1 MHVPPKT
8 VIVIPLL
15 KRLTAMDTTTFLT
28 IIIVL
33 VAAVLIAACIYLIL
47 VLNEA
52 RASLRRL
59 NNILDHADSLLELVD
74 NKIARPASSFL
85 ALIELVKETLEI
97 FSRFSQNRKEPEN
110 G

>member
-1 MHVPPKT
+1 
-8 VIVIPLL
+8 
-15 KRLTAMDTTTFLT
+15 MDTTTFLT

-52 RASLRRL
+52 RTSLRRL